1 MGYRVLLIEDDPLVS
16 ATISHLLQGRGH
28 VVTLSPHG
36 ADALRLFG
44 LTEPQV
50 VISDIILPE
59 VDSLD
64 MICEFRRLRPQ
75 TTIIA
80 ISGNP
85 HLLTIAKKHGADH
98 VLHKPFVSRELV
110 TLVRPVK
117 PQ

>member
-1 MGYRVLLIEDDPLVS
+1 MGYRVLLIEDNPLVS
-16 ATISHLLQGRGH
+16 ATISHLLQSRGH

-64 MICEFRRLRPQ
+64 MIREFRRLRPEI
-75 TTIIA
+75 TIIA

-85 HLLTIAKKHGADH
+85 HLLTIAEKHGADH
-98 VLHKPFVSRELV
+98 ILHKPFVSRTLAA
-110 TLVRPVK
+110 LVRPIK
-117 PQ
+117 SL